1 MFKFIK
7 KKWNKI
13 RMEIEYRRRLNEMR
27 KKDPFTYD

>member
-7 KKWNKI
+7 KIWNKI